1 MNYLSHELE
10 HVKNELAE
18 MGQLVLGQLE
28 KGAEALLNHDRDSAH
43 EILANEKRINSY
55 EISLDRLCANI
66 LALYNPVAVDLRFV
80 LAVLKITTSLERIAD
95 NLESVA
101 FYTLEIEEPFDQEL
115 LDMLGAAEMFRNCNE
130 MLSKVLLSLDTEKPK
145 LAREVFKQD
154 KILDDL
160 NIEAPGKIAKY
171 IRANPDKSI
180 EPTLA
185 LLSVFRKL
193 ERVGDQTKNM
203 GEEVIYYV
211 KAKVVKHKKNR
222 APKKKTKPD
231 SEK

>member
-1 MNYLSHELE
+1 MNYLSHELQ
-10 HVKNELAE
+10 HVREELAE

-28 KGAEALLNHDRDSAH
+28 KGAEALLHHDRDSAH

-55 EISLDRLCANI
+55 ELSLDRMCANI

-101 FYTLEIEEPFDQEL
+101 HYTLEIEKPFDQEL
-115 LDMLGAAEMFRNCNE
+115 LDSLGAAEMFLHSSE
-130 MLSKVLLSLDTEKPK
+130 MLSKVLLSLNTEKPK

-160 NIEAPGKIAKY
+160 NIQAPGKIAQY
-171 IRANPDKSI
+171 IRAHPEREI

-203 GEEVIYYV
+203 GEEIIYYV

-222 APKKKTKPD
+222 VPKKKPKP
-231 SEK
+231 EKE